1 MLVAQLTEPAGE
13 SGVQA
18 VCPRGAEDVAVRR
31 PGPAWPVAVDFLEL
45 AVVGA
50 VGEGVVL
57 VRAPTSN
64 LAAAVAV
71 LVAELVMRRGRQLGS
86 RALLAAAVRA
96 RSPD

>member
-1 MLVAQLTEPAGE
+1 MEGDAADAMLVAQLTEPAGE

-45 AVVGA
+45 AVVVVA

-71 LVAELVMRRGRQLGS
+71 R
-86 RALLAAAVRA
+86 
-96 RSPD
+96 